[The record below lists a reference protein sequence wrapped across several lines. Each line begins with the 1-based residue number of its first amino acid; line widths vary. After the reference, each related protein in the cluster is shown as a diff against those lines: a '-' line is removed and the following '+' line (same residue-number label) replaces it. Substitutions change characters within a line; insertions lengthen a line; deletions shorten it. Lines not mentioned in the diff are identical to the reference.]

1 MLISFFNDKTTLGF
15 RLSLY
20 KFDILAVTD
29 NLELYNK
36 LEKKVVFVEIE
47 SKQILVTKEQIWKWS
62 YSNTFFK
69 LFLI

>member
-29 NLELYNK
+29 NLELDNK